1 MTVRPVLLTAEQ
13 AGAMIGVTAAT
24 WRRMVDQGRVPACIQ
39 HKSTFGQGRCRRYS
53 RHLIEL
59 WSANV
64 DIEHLDVADLA
75 DVLSNPPTTAR
86 HSPAGRAAD
95 PSSPLDGPPPGGP
108 LLAAAL
114 HPPVQAQERA
124 SALPKT

>member
-1 MTVRPVLLTAEQ
+1 VSRPELVLLTAEQ

-39 HKSTFGQGRCRRYS
+39 HKSTYGQGRCRRYS
-53 RHLIEL
+53 LHLIEL

-75 DVLSNPPTTAR
+75 DVLAGARTAAV
-86 HSPAGRAAD
+86 PAK
-95 PSSPLDGPPPGGP
+95 P
-108 LLAAAL
+108 
-114 HPPVQAQERA
+114 ERA
-124 SALPKT
+124 VG